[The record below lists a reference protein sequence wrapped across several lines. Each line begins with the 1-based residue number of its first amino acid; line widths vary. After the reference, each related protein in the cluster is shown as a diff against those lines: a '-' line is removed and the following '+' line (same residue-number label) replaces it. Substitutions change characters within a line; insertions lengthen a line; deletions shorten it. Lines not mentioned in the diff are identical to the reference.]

1 MNLIHLFCNIRIK
14 SSHNLKEI
22 KNTLF
27 KIPNIVEKDYD
38 YKINDK
44 TIFATDVTYIESPKN
59 IKNKYVF
66 L

>member
-27 KIPNIVEKDYD
+27 KIPNIVERDYD
-38 YKINDK
+38 NKINDK
-44 TIFATDVTYIESPKN
+44 TIFAMM
-59 IKNKYVF
+59 
-66 L
+66 